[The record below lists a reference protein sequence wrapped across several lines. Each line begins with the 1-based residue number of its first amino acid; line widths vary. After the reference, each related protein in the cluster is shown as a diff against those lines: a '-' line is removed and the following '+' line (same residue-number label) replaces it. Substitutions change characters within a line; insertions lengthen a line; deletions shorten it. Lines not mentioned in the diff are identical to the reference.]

1 MSLDAALARIQ
12 QIQGLTAPAQPVA
25 ADTPGQTATVATAA
39 DAPTEPAASTAG
51 AASFSQALGKA
62 DGIPVAAYR
71 AAQPVQNGH
80 LVQSLFAPRQQAAQS
95 IASRFGLNVSSS
107 YRTPEHNAE
116 VGGVPNSFHTKGL
129 AFDFSGSNSQMQ
141 AAKAWANR
149 HPEMFQEVLV
159 HDVGSGMHLHLA
171 FRSS

>member
-1 MSLDAALARIQ
+1 MSLDAALSRIQ
-12 QIQGLTAPAQPVA
+12 QIQVLATGTKPVSAPPANKATDGSQAVIAPVNSK
-25 ADTPGQTATVATAA
+25 
-39 DAPTEPAASTAG
+39 AAST
-51 AASFSQALGKA
+51 ASFSQALGNA
-62 DGIPVAAYR
+62 DGIPAAAYR
-71 AAQPVQNGH
+71 TAQPVQNGH

-95 IASRFGLNVSSS
+95 IASRFGLSVSSS

-116 VGGVPNSFHTKGL
+116 VGGVPNSYHTKGL
-129 AFDFSGSNSQMQ
+129 AFDFSGSNSQME

-159 HDVGSGMHLHLA
+159 HDAGSGMHLHLA

>member
-1 MSLDAALARIQ
+1 MSLDAALSRIQ
-12 QIQGLTAPAQPVA
+12 QIQGLATGTKPVSAPPADTATASNQSVSAPA
-25 ADTPGQTATVATAA
+25 TSK
-39 DAPTEPAASTAG
+39 AAS